1 MNEKKI
7 TSFDAADSQTFG
19 DILNIK
25 KANYPIKIGLLGC
38 GYFEYWRMYPS
49 LKEKVK
55 KDLQK
60 VYKRLCRDFEV
71 LYPGM
76 VDTLDKA
83 EEAGKAFRDANV
95 EVIIVVE
102 GTYLPDFITLHA
114 IEHVNNAEIILFNT
128 QTGSDVLPND
138 NYEATLRNSAFIGIS
153 QLTGTFRKINRNY
166 EIVVGE
172 IDNESAYLKVRG
184 LIRACQITRY
194 LKSYTIGIIGHV
206 FRGMYDLEYD
216 RTKIKGFLGPE
227 VITIQIDHLI
237 TLWKDIPDKEVEK
250 TAEKMLK
257 RFAVKHVT
265 MEDAKKSCRLGL
277 AMRKLAKRYHLDA
290 LCFLGQH
297 YIEKMT
303 GAPARIG
310 ASILIEDDR
319 FMVACEGDIGGLIMM
334 QIMYELTGNVPLQAE
349 WGQFDI
355 KHNALFLLGHGIA
368 SPELASDKKQIT
380 LTRSPEEW
388 GFEGHGMNYQMIIK
402 PGPVTMGHFLNT
414 ADGWRMLISEGE
426 SIKHPCLPCDEIHAM
441 VRVKTPVREYVAN
454 VLKNGV
460 AHHVILVHGHIAD
473 ELASVADCTGID
485 KMILK

>member
-1 MNEKKI
+1 MNENNI
-7 TSFDAADSQTFG
+7 TSFDAANSQTFG
-19 DILNIK
+19 DILNVK
-25 KANYPIKIGLLGC
+25 KAKHPIKVGLLGC

-49 LKEKVK
+49 LKKKVED
-55 KDLQK
+55 DLQK
-60 VYKRLCRDFEV
+60 VYKRLCKDFEV
-71 LYPGM
+71 VYPCM

-83 EEAGKAFRDANV
+83 EKAGNAFSDANV

-114 IEHVNNAEIILFNT
+114 IEYVSNASIILFNT
-128 QTGSDVLPND
+128 QTGSNVSPDD
-138 NYEATLRNSAFIGIS
+138 DYEATMRNSAFIGIS

-166 EIVVGE
+166 EVVVDE
-172 IDNESAYLKVRG
+172 LDNESAYLKIRG
-184 LIRACQITRY
+184 LIRVHQITRY
-194 LKSYTIGIIGHV
+194 LKSYAIGIIGHV

-237 TLWKDIPDKEVEK
+237 IIWKDIPDEEVEK
-250 TAEKMLK
+250 TAEELMN

-265 MEDAKKSCRLGL
+265 MDDARRSCRLGL
-277 AMRKLAKRYHLDA
+277 AMKRLAQRYHLDA

-303 GAPARIG
+303 GAPARMG
-310 ASILIEDDR
+310 ASMLIEDDR
-319 FMVACEGDIGGLIMM
+319 FMVTCEGDIGGLIMM

-355 KHNALFLLGHGIA
+355 KNNALFLLGHGIA
-368 SPELASDKKQIT
+368 SPELAADRKLVT

-388 GFEGHGMNYQMIIK
+388 GFKGKGINYQMIIK

-414 ADGWRMLISEGE
+414 ANGWRMFISEGE
-426 SIKHPCLPCDEIHAM
+426 SIPFSCLPCDEIHAM
-441 VRVKTPVREYVAN
+441 VQVATPIKEYVTN

-460 AHHVILVHGHIAD
+460 AHHLILVHGHIVD
-473 ELASVADCTGID
+473 ELASVADCMGID
-485 KMILK
+485 KIILK